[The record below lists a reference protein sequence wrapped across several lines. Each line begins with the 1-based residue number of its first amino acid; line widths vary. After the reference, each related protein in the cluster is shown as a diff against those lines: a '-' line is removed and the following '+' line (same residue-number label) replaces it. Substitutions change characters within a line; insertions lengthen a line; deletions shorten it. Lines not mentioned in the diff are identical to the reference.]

1 MSGDAPVTIVI
12 PCFNHGR
19 FLADCVGSLE
29 RQTHRRWRAVVIDDA
44 STDGE
49 TPALADAVRSD
60 RVEVVHLA
68 ENMGRAGARNVG
80 IERAES
86 EAVMS
91 LDADDK
97 LEPEHLART
106 VPVLLSDPRCGIV
119 YTDYEYFGARQG
131 TARGKPFDRD
141 LLYVDQYIFAGSL
154 FRKSAFAKTPGYRS
168 EFNIGNEDWDFW
180 LSIVEAGYTA
190 SYVAE
195 PLYAYRVHEG
205 SWTSQ
210 PTLARA
216 EKTRLSREL
225 LRDMHIEGYRRSGK
239 LRQFDRDTEVKDGRL
254 RLLGGDP
261 HGARRSLL
269 RALGIA
275 PLSLE
280 PWPLLFR
287 ALVER
292 PARTAGESR

>member
-1 MSGDAPVTIVI
+1 MSGDAPVTVVI

-19 FLADCVGSLE
+19 FLADCIGSLE
-29 RQTHRRWRAVVIDDA
+29 RQRHSRWRAIVIDDA

-97 LEPEHLART
+97 LEPDHLART
-106 VPVLLSDPRCGIV
+106 VPLLLADPRCGIV
-119 YTDYEYFGARQG
+119 YTDYVYFGGRQG

-180 LSIVEAGYTA
+180 LSIIEAGFTA

-195 PLYAYRVHEG
+195 PLYAYRIHEG

-210 PTLARA
+210 PTLERA

-225 LRDMHIEGYRRSGK
+225 LRDMHLEGYRRSGK
-239 LRQFDRDTEVKDGRL
+239 LGQFDRDTELRDGRL
-254 RLLGGDP
+254 RLMGGDI
-261 HGARRSLL
+261 HGARKSLF
-269 RALGIA
+269 RALRLA

-280 PWPLLFR
+280 PWPLLLR
-287 ALVER
+287 ALVAR